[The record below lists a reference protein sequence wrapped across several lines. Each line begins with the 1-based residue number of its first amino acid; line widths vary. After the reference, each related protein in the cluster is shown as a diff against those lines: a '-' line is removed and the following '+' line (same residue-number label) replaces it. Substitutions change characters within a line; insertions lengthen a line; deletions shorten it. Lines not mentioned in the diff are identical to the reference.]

1 MESGKFDALFPRQV
15 RSPRK
20 ENTRPETRRASRALR
35 TSLAPRAGPSPSLS
49 RFRRR
54 RVATTPRPLA
64 QLKQDHTF
72 SQPGNR
78 DMFLRKMPAY
88 DITAHSAFGQN
99 DLSSAL
105 TTDWSHALR
114 GMKY

>member
-1 MESGKFDALFPRQV
+1 
-15 RSPRK
+15 
-20 ENTRPETRRASRALR
+20 
-35 TSLAPRAGPSPSLS
+35 
-49 RFRRR
+49 
-54 RVATTPRPLA
+54 
-64 QLKQDHTF
+64 
-72 SQPGNR
+72 
-78 DMFLRKMPAY
+78 MFLRKMPAY